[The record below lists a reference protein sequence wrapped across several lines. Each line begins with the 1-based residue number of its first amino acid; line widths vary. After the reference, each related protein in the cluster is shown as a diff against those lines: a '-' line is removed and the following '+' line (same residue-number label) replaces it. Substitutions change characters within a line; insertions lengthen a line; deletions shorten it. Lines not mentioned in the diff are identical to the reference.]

1 MNFNIPISKFQSKF
15 GSKENIPDRSQEVIL
30 VLFPLGGARAEAE

>member
-1 MNFNIPISKFQSKF
+1 MNFNIPISKF

-30 VLFPLGGARAEAE
+30 VLFPLGGARAEAA